1 MLVDTHCHLQD
12 DKLIDNIDEVVNSAL
27 NNDVKIMIVNGYDT
41 KSNISAISLS
51 KTYGPI
57 YAAVGY
63 HPTEQDDVDIEYL
76 ESVINLDKVVAIGE
90 IGLDYYY
97 TKDNREQQIEKFVK
111 QLDFAVKYNKPVI
124 IHNRNST
131 DDMYHILKKYKGKI
145 RGIIHCFSGSI
156 ETANM
161 FIELGFLLGI
171 GGVITF
177 KKSNLSEVIKNISLS
192 NIVLETDS
200 PYLTPEPYRKYLNEP
215 KYVAQVAKYLSNLY
229 DTDTVSS
236 VTTKNALELFGISK
250 Y

>member
-27 NNDVKIMIVNGYDT
+27 SSNVKIMIVNGYDT
-41 KSNISAISLS
+41 KSNIQAINLS
-51 KTYGPI
+51 KSYESV

-97 TKDNREQQIEKFVK
+97 TKDNRNQQIEKFTK
-111 QLDFAVKYNKPVI
+111 QLDLAVKYNKPVI
-124 IHNRNST
+124 IHNRNAT

-177 KKSNLSEVIKNISLS
+177 KKSNLGEVIKTISLN

-215 KYVAQVAKYLSNLY
+215 KYVAEVAKYLSDLY
-229 DTDTVSS
+229 GTDISS
-236 VTTKNALELFGISK
+236 QTTRNALELFGISIH
-250 Y
+250 